1 MRGSLQLDN
10 FTRIYFSDSMKHI
23 YLHIIELNLYFSDSK
38 RLADGEGSM
47 GLEAGQSP
55 KHVFLWFRKLYFCI
69 CLIPK
74 GWREGKGSWG
84 CCPADAVQG
93 SLQAVTHPRL
103 TPRHRSVATQPPT
116 RAHQIGRE
124 KSPSV
129 SNNLRY
135 TGGQDYFNL
144 GPHAMRMFLVFF
156 SNFNTL

>member
-1 MRGSLQLDN
+1 
-10 FTRIYFSDSMKHI
+10 
-23 YLHIIELNLYFSDSK
+23 
-38 RLADGEGSM
+38 M

-129 SNNLRY
+129 SNNLRS

-144 GPHAMRMFLVFF
+144 GPHAMHMFLVFL
-156 SNFNTL
+156 NFNTL